1 MRHLLH
7 LELSPSVTSSVRD
20 ARVAVDAAAAR
31 AGFDSE
37 RRHDIVLAAGEACA
51 NAVTHA
57 YRGVGE
63 RPYTVDVTYED
74 GTLTVTVADR
84 GAGMRPASERHGLG
98 LGLPLMAT
106 LSDDLTIG
114 PVAGGGTRVVLGFD
128 RSVPGGTG

>member
-7 LELSPSVTSSVRD
+7 LELSPSLMSSVRD
-20 ARVAVDAAAAR
+20 ARIAIGAAAAR
-31 AGFDSE
+31 AGFDPD

-57 YRGVGE
+57 YQGVGE
-63 RPYTVDVTYED
+63 RPYTVDVTYD
-74 GTLTVTVADR
+74 DDTLSVTILDR
-84 GAGMRPASERHGLG
+84 GAGMRPASPRHGLG

-114 PVAGGGTRVVLGFD
+114 PVEGGGTCVRLGFVRTAPED
-128 RSVPGGTG
+128 AW